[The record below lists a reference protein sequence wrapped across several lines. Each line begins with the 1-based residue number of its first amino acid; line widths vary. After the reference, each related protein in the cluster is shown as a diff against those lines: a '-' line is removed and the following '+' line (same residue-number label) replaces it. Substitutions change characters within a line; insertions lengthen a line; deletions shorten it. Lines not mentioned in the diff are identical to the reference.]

1 MAVSKNLKLKLL
13 LASASFLVASTSPQA
28 LAGADEDI
36 AAIKSNLEMRI
47 PPIKAK
53 SIKLSPLAGLYE
65 VFASGNIFYVDKT
78 VSYVMVGGSLL
89 DDASKKNL
97 TAESLKTLTT
107 IKFAELPLKNAIEI
121 KKGTGA
127 YKFAVF
133 TDPDCPYCKTLEQ
146 GLDKMAVTDYT
157 SYVFLYPLKELH
169 PDATAKSE
177 SIWCAKDQ
185 QESWLNWMVKG
196 TAPVKN
202 TCDNPI
208 ESNEKLANDLGV
220 AGTPT
225 IYLNNG
231 NQTQN
236 PQELLA
242 AMKEKK

>member
-1 MAVSKNLKLKLL
+1 MAVSKNLKVKLL

-53 SIKLSPLAGLYE
+53 SIKLSPMTGLYE

-157 SYVFLYPLKELH
+157 AYVFLFPLKELH
-169 PDATAKSE
+169 PDAIAKSE

>member
-1 MAVSKNLKLKLL
+1 MAISKKFKTNLIFASVGIL
-13 LASASFLVASTSPQA
+13 LAGSSLLTQA
-28 LAGADEDI
+28 NTVDDI
-36 AAIKSNLEMRI
+36 AAIKSNLEMRT

-65 VFASGNIFYVDKT
+65 VYVSGNIFYVDKT

-89 DDASKKNL
+89 DGASKKNL
-97 TAESLKTLTT
+97 TAERFKELSS
-107 IKFAELPLKNAIEI
+107 IKFSDLPLKNAIEI

-133 TDPDCPYCKTLEQ
+133 SDPDCPYCKTLEQ

-157 SYVFLYPLKELH
+157 AYVFLFPLKELH
-169 PDATAKSE
+169 PDATAKAE
-177 SIWCAKDQ
+177 SIWCAKDK
-185 QESWLNWMVKG
+185 QETWLNWMVKD
-196 TAPVKN
+196 TAPVKS

-208 ESNEKLANDLGV
+208 ESNEKLADDLGV

-231 NQTQN
+231 TQTQN
-236 PQELLA
+236 PQELVA
-242 AMKEKK
+242 AIKEKK

>member
-1 MAVSKNLKLKLL
+1 MAISKNLKTKLIFTSVGIL
-13 LASASFLVASTSPQA
+13 LAGASFLAHANTV
-28 LAGADEDI
+28 DDI
-36 AAIKSNLEMRI
+36 AAIKSNLEMRQ

-65 VFASGNIFYVDKT
+65 VYASGNIFYVDKT

-97 TAESLKTLTT
+97 TAERLKELTS
-107 IKFAELPLKNAIEI
+107 IKFGDLPLKNAIEV

-133 TDPDCPYCKTLEQ
+133 TDPDCPYCKKLEQ

-157 SYVFLYPLKELH
+157 AYVFLYPLKELH
-169 PDATAKSE
+169 PDATAKAE
-177 SIWCAKDQ
+177 SIWCAKDK
-185 QESWLNWMVKG
+185 QETWLNWMVKD
-196 TAPVKN
+196 TAPVKS

-208 ESNEKLANDLGV
+208 ESNEKLAEDLGV

-231 NQTQN
+231 TQTQN
-236 PQELLA
+236 PQELVA
-242 AMKEKK
+242 AIQEKK

>member
-1 MAVSKNLKLKLL
+1 MAISKKFKTNLIFASVGIL
-13 LASASFLVASTSPQA
+13 LAGSSLLTQA
-28 LAGADEDI
+28 NTVDDI
-36 AAIKSNLEMRI
+36 AAIKSNLEMRR

-65 VFASGNIFYVDKT
+65 VYVTGNIFYVDKT
-78 VSYVMVGGSLL
+78 VSYIMVGGSLL

-97 TAESLKTLTT
+97 TAERLKELTS
-107 IKFAELPLKNAIEI
+107 IKFGDLPLKNAIEI

-133 TDPDCPYCKTLEQ
+133 TDPDCPYCKKLEQ

-157 SYVFLYPLKELH
+157 AYVFLYPLKTLH
-169 PDATAKSE
+169 PDAAAKAE
-177 SIWCAKDQ
+177 SIWCAKDK
-185 QESWLNWMVKG
+185 QETWLNWMVKD

-202 TCDNPI
+202 TCANPI
-208 ESNEKLANDLGV
+208 ESNEKLAEDLGV

-231 NQTQN
+231 MQTQN
-236 PQELLA
+236 PQELVA
-242 AMKEKK
+242 AIQEKK

>member
-1 MAVSKNLKLKLL
+1 VAISKNLKMNLIFASVGIL
-13 LASASFLVASTSPQA
+13 LAGTSVLVQA
-28 LAGADEDI
+28 DTVDDI
-36 AAIKSNLEMRI
+36 AAIKNNLEIRT

-53 SIKLSPLAGLYE
+53 SIKLTPLAGLYE
-65 VFASGNIFYVDKT
+65 VFAKGNIYYVDKT
-78 VSYVMVGGSLL
+78 VSYVMVGGSIL
-89 DDASKKNL
+89 DGVTKKNL
-97 TAESLKTLTT
+97 TAERLKELTT
-107 IKFAELPLKNAIEI
+107 IKFADLPLKNAIEI

-157 SYVFLYPLKELH
+157 AYVFLHPLKELH
-169 PDATAKSE
+169 PDAIAKSE

-208 ESNEKLANDLGV
+208 ESNAKLANDLGV

>member
-1 MAVSKNLKLKLL
+1 MAISKSLNVKIL
-13 LASASFLVASTSPQA
+13 LASAGFLLVSASSLA
-28 LAGADEDI
+28 LANTIDDI
-36 AAIKSNLEMRI
+36 AAIKSNLEMRT

-65 VFASGNIFYVDKT
+65 VYASGNIFYVDKT

-89 DDASKKNL
+89 DDASKKNI
-97 TAESLKTLTT
+97 TAERLKELTS
-107 IKFAELPLKNAIEI
+107 IKFGELPLKNAIEI

-146 GLDKMAVTDYT
+146 GLDKIAATDYT
-157 SYVFLYPLKELH
+157 AYVFLYPLKELH
-169 PDATAKSE
+169 PDAVAKSE
-177 SIWCAKDQ
+177 SIWCAKDK

-196 TAPVKN
+196 TTPVKN

-208 ESNEKLANDLGV
+208 ESNEKLADELGV
-220 AGTPT
+220 TGTPT

-231 NQTQN
+231 SQTQN

-242 AMKEKK
+242 AIKEKK